1 LFAKVKSIGQVR
13 AQTVNLSKKK
23 NQQTWLLVRLKEKYL
38 GMEILY
44 LLFFQSVIRL
54 SGGWTQVLT

>member
-23 NQQTWLLVRLKEKYL
+23 NQQTWLLVRLKEEYL